1 MKTLVL
7 DTETTALIKN
17 KLQPLDRQPRIIEF
31 FALSMNGEGE
41 ELGVTH
47 ELFNPGM
54 PLDMKTTEITGLTD
68 EDLKKAPSFNAHAD
82 RIIELIEEHDEVVA
96 HNASYDKNVVDF
108 EMKRLGKKIVWP
120 ALVCTIE
127 ATEYMKGHRMNLGSL
142 HEFLFGEPFAGAHR
156 AENDVRATARCFL
169 KLRELGVV

>member
-31 FALSMNGEGE
+31 FALSLDSAGN
-41 ELGVTH
+41 ELTTLH
-47 ELFNPGM
+47 QLFNPGIAI
-54 PLDMKTTEITGLTD
+54 DEKTTEITGLTNEALAD
-68 EDLKKAPSFNAHAD
+68 APRFKDLAD
-82 RIIELIEEHDEVVA
+82 RIVEFIEEHDEVVA
-96 HNASYDKNVVDF
+96 HNASYDRNVIDF
-108 EMKRLGKKIVWP
+108 EMKRLNKKLKWP